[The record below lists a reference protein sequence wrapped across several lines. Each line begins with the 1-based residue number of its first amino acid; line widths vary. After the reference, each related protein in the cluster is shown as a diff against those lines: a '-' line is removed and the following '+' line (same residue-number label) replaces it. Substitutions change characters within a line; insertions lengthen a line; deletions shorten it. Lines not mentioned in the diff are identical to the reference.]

1 MLAMLALLCFST
13 PAQASADYAQMQLP
27 EGATDGAF
35 GLYRD
40 AGLLELWHADSVKA
54 YSTEVSDWTNE
65 PAGTNIVVRREVR
78 DHYSNVSTRAT
89 PPRRTGGSTSSTT
102 VVQGFTQAQVNAL
115 VAQAVAQARNETI
128 DSMQAVFDAR
138 EISADNSEE
147 AADPTGEGDNFI
159 VHHLDNLWNNYRWLV
174 LTGLIVLLVAILLL
188 VGSMRGWDRPV
199 RQKIQQ
205 WKEKRDLEKEAKKNG
220 DDAVA
225 EIREELGEEPPLWRR
240 SLEKLRALFNGS
252 EDDSQEEV
260 DDDLPSDEA
269 LLAAQIEEG
278 IAPGL
283 PSTPPLPPL
292 APADLSE
299 EEISARKE
307 AAASAQEKRAKER
320 SSKGSSSVTQVKPQL
335 QEGVKEDTPLKAG
348 LKKKYDFVEQDKVV
362 LELPAFEQEVIVTLE
377 GFRSTKAWLI
387 ISGGRNTYAY
397 LVKGKVQLLP
407 VQELD
412 VIREGNVADRRLNDW
427 GLTRMSPNTADK
439 SDEIPGFLRK
449 MMD

>member
-1 MLAMLALLCFST
+1 
-13 PAQASADYAQMQLP
+13 
-27 EGATDGAF
+27 
-35 GLYRD
+35 
-40 AGLLELWHADSVKA
+40 
-54 YSTEVSDWTNE
+54 
-65 PAGTNIVVRREVR
+65 
-78 DHYSNVSTRAT
+78 
-89 PPRRTGGSTSSTT
+89 
-102 VVQGFTQAQVNAL
+102 
-115 VAQAVAQARNETI
+115 
-128 DSMQAVFDAR
+128 
-138 EISADNSEE
+138 
-147 AADPTGEGDNFI
+147 
-159 VHHLDNLWNNYRWLV
+159 
-174 LTGLIVLLVAILLL
+174 
-188 VGSMRGWDRPV
+188 MRGWDRPV